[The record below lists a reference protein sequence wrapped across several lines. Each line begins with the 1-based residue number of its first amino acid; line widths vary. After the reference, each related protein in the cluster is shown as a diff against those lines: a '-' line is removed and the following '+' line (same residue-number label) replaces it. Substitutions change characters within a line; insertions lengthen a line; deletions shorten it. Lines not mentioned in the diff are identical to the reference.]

1 MAAVLSN
8 QKIIDEINAIQDSFI
23 QTRPKMEMNAFK
35 PTRFGAYN
43 LGDQR
48 GGSYM
53 RGGGSPA
60 FQKHPLSY
68 GNVNGNTLHPDPLFS
83 GIVYQKYKN
92 TGGALLREKM
102 PLTEDTDSESESE
115 GGYFSE
121 SSEGE
126 DSSEDEGE
134 IGGDMMDNIYKKAK
148 PIAMKIAKKA
158 MPIALHSG
166 RGVKGVRPLSGGSI
180 TDIAKK
186 AGSAIYKVI
195 TSGEAKGLAEGAIK
209 TGIIAVLS
217 TYFGPAGTATG
228 AFGLNEIDKLR
239 YKFGDPYGHKAQ
251 MKKESEQG
259 SGFKETAASI
269 KKRLASTRDAIYR
282 AMQSDEAKYLGAA
295 ATTLLIGAII
305 AKMHSRYSMGNDGEL
320 VHHREPNPETVRQF
334 LKHHQAPTPIIH
346 KIEQILEMPPLR
358 PSSPITHPDTPPEY
372 VNMPNFEQEITPA
385 VGYWDVYR
393 HQKTLHPEMSKPQLQ
408 AYMRD
413 HHLFSNPVGDF
424 PPGYFQVIS
433 DNNGRGLK
441 KKGGKIVK
449 VVGKKRGETVRGAVV
464 SEIMRK
470 HGMNL
475 GQASKYVKQ
484 HNLY

>member
-23 QTRPKMEMNAFK
+23 QTRPKMEMSAFK

-68 GNVNGNTLHPDPLFS
+68 GNINGNTLHPDPLFS

-102 PLTEDTDSESESE
+102 PLTQDTDSESEADEE

-134 IGGDMMDNIYKKAK
+134 IGGAH
-148 PIAMKIAKKA
+148 AMADTVQERQA
-158 MPIALHSG
+158 
-166 RGVKGVRPLSGGSI
+166 GGSI
-180 TDIAKK
+180 ADIAKK

-209 TGIIAVLS
+209 TGIIGVLS

-259 SGFKETAASI
+259 SGLKETAKSI
-269 KKRLASTRDAIYR
+269 KKRLVATRDAIYK
-282 AMQSDEAKYLGAA
+282 AMQSNEAKYLGAA
-295 ATTLLIGAII
+295 ATSLLIGAII
-305 AKMHSRYSMGNDGEL
+305 AKMHSMHSI
-320 VHHREPNPETVRQF
+320 EPNPVNLRNLDPEHVRTF
-334 LKHHQAPTPIIH
+334 LKHHKAPTPIIH
-346 KIEQILEMPPLR
+346 KIEQILNMSPLK
-358 PSSPITHPDTPPEY
+358 PSSPITPPDTPEY
-372 VNMPNFEQEITPA
+372 VNMPNFEQEVQPTPNW
-385 VGYWDVYR
+385 WDVYH
-393 HQKTLHPEMSKPQLQ
+393 HQKSLHPEMSRAQIA
-408 AYMRD
+408 AYIKE
-413 HHLFSNPVGDF
+413 HHLWVNPEHHF
-424 PPGYFQVIS
+424 PEGYHQII
-433 DNNGRGLK
+433 GEGL

-449 VVGKKRGETVRGAVV
+449 IIGKKRGETVRGALV

-470 HGMNL
+470 HNMNL
-475 GQASKYVKQ
+475 GQASKYVKH